1 VITANGKQ
9 KTRHKNM
16 LTIEELITIRYLMY
30 KVYDKT
36 HEEQIVAIVDKIEQE
51 IIKRRSGGTAT

>member
-1 VITANGKQ
+1 
-9 KTRHKNM
+9 M